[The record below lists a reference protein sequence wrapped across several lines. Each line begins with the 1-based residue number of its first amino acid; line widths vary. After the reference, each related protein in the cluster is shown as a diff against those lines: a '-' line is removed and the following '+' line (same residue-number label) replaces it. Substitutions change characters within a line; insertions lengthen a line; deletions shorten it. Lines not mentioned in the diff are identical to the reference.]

1 MSAHQQVF
9 EPSLAASCTTILLSL
24 VVSVSCSC
32 FIMFHMIARLLQEAS
47 SNVFHRVSR
56 ERRTSPPPPVAPSPQ
71 PRQAPDQC
79 RHRRH
84 TPPAKPP
91 SRRCIRRYRP
101 LVPHI
106 IQRQTSSVKQCCS
119 HQLSPPCS
127 SLLGSPRRQP
137 FMKNA
142 TRPRSQL
149 HQLSTSSKHKD
160 QGQDRVAPGRWS
172 PRPASPT
179 LPALLFPPSKKYRQ
193 GLSGSNDQGSCRE
206 GGLTRP
212 SALPYRPPAL
222 REREGSQPVPVQP
235 NVRDPSSTS
244 SASLS
249 TLRATSLQPL
259 WPAPSKCGFH
269 RNPRGSQNPELP
281 LGRGSSPSSHQP
293 TLQLTSP
300 SEAPSQQG

>member
-1 MSAHQQVF
+1 MHHHSFIIGCVCFMFLLHHVPYDRQALTRSFFQCL
-9 EPSLAASCTTILLSL
+9 PSCVQGEEDLPTSSSGTFSPTTSG
-24 VVSVSCSC
+24 
-32 FIMFHMIARLLQEAS
+32 
-47 SNVFHRVSR
+47 SR
-56 ERRTSPPPPVAPSPQ
+56 PVSPPPSYATS
-71 PRQAPDQC
+71 QAAVQALYQEIPPFGASHYSEADFFSETVLQ
-79 RHRRH
+79 
-84 TPPAKPP
+84 PPAFTTMQQP
-91 SRRCIRRYRP
+91 SRIASAPTIYEECNP
-101 LVPHI
+101 TPH
-106 IQRQTSSVKQCCS
+106 T
-119 HQLSPPCS
+119 
-127 SLLGSPRRQP
+127 
-137 FMKNA
+137 A
-142 TRPRSQL
+142 L

-212 SALPYRPPAL
+212 SAQPYRPPAL

-293 TLQLTSP
+293 ALQLTSP